1 MISNRNLLLQKG
13 PVPDTLF
20 RCKTP
25 CSSLRY
31 LWWIRLRIVGKKLA
45 LMMSFSYVLMYR
57 VLKLIYRWFQEEIET
72 SSTLTSCTL
81 VPGTHPTKTLVPLCL
96 RNPYHTKQRNKK
108 TWKTCCSTPN
118 RKYQNIL
125 DTPKAPNT
133 QTSHAPPPRFF
144 KNTASSLHG
153 LTFPHL
159 KDLHSNWWA
168 TKWLD
173 WQSLEPRE
181 KSMKVPTN
189 ANAMGSTLH
198 PPGWWLVIRFL

>member
-125 DTPKAPNT
+125 DTPKAPNQNIICT
-133 QTSHAPPPRFF
+133 TPPIVQRHGILTPRFNVSPPQGF
-144 KNTASSLHG
+144 ALKLMSYKVIG
-153 LTFPHL
+153 LTKL
-159 KDLHSNWWA
+159 WTSG
-168 TKWLD
+168 
-173 WQSLEPRE
+173 
-181 KSMKVPTN
+181 KVHESPTFTPSVQRFTRQDG
-189 ANAMGSTLH
+189 GSS
-198 PPGWWLVIRFL
+198 